1 MMIIMTANKKY
12 INYTNHNNATAVL
25 NSNGDNNCNRFMIK
39 NNRVKKKSETIKIHQ
54 EAKEYT

>member
-39 NNRVKKKSETIKIHQ
+39 NNRVKKKK
-54 EAKEYT
+54 